1 MKKEHTTYTQL
12 EVDSNINTL
21 TCEMDDLKLK
31 RSEVS
36 KQITQIK
43 KQIVVWQELDKAQF
57 KMF

>member
-1 MKKEHTTYTQL
+1 MKKEHQTYTQK
-12 EVDSNINTL
+12 EVDSNVNTL
-21 TCEMDDLKLK
+21 TSEMEDLKLK
-31 RSEVS
+31 RSEIS